1 MADKDTIN
9 PNEQCCDAHALPVI
23 EPPQCDIEKYGEYIK
38 NFELSEQEKAELL
51 KTLWMMMAAFVD
63 LGIGVDSIR
72 FLSSSPQKQQSIPA
86 QDVDM
91 QGELI
96 DTKGVRH
103 DE

>member
-1 MADKDTIN
+1 
-9 PNEQCCDAHALPVI
+9 
-23 EPPQCDIEKYGEYIK
+23 
-38 NFELSEQEKAELL
+38 
-51 KTLWMMMAAFVD
+51 MAAFVD

>member
-1 MADKDTIN
+1 MFAEKGETLMTDKDTIN
-9 PNEQCCDAHALPVI
+9 PNEQCCDAHALPAI

-86 QDVDM
+86 
-91 QGELI
+91 
-96 DTKGVRH
+96 
-103 DE
+103 

>member
-1 MADKDTIN
+1 MTDKENIGSHE
-9 PNEQCCDAHALPVI
+9 PCCSAHTLPVI
-23 EPPQCDIEKYGEYIK
+23 EPPQCDIEKYSEYIK
-38 NFELSEQEKAELL
+38 DFELSEQEKAELL
-51 KTLWMMMAAFVD
+51 KTIWMMMATFVD

-86 QDVDM
+86 QDVDA